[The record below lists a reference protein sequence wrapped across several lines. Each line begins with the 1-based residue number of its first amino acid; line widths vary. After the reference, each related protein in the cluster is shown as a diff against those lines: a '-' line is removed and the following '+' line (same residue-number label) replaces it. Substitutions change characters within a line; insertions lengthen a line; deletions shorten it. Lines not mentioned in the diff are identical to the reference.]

1 MRFGTGLRGSLEAP
15 NARKVPGPGEHSPDF
30 KVLRNE
36 MPKFGFGSETRKD
49 VALER
54 SKAFPGPG
62 NYKINGLIGAE
73 GTSKTMHSTI
83 KYSPAQKENSYKPG
97 PGMYDANPLNVK

>member
-1 MRFGTGLRGSLEAP
+1 
-15 NARKVPGPGEHSPDF
+15 
-30 KVLRNE
+30 

-62 NYKINGLIGAE
+62 NYAITPLIGNE
-73 GTSKTMHSTI
+73 GSKKTMHSTI
-83 KYSPAQKENSYKPG
+83 KYSPETKE
-97 PGMYDANPLNVK
+97 